1 VKIWWKSDWFWA
13 RSSDFPQNA
22 KKGARKYLEML
33 RAFVTLGTP
42 FELGK
47 YLYICFFSFGSSRES
62 LSLMFFIQIFWRG
75 MTTNEVINAPRYQ
88 HFFTKDN
95 GGMPSSPFTWVDIIC
110 LNITPNAGERLGI
123 FLKTLA
129 SDLGGGGG
137 GGTLSPLCGPSVNR
151 WEICLSMREQNESRN
166 SVEHAQRA
174 CLQKGALV

>member
-129 SDLGGGGG
+129 SGWGGGGHTLHRCVALLLTG
-137 GGTLSPLCGPSVNR
+137 GKFVWACGSK
-151 WEICLSMREQNESRN
+151 MSRAIPWN
-166 SVEHAQRA
+166 TRNA